1 MRLHR
6 ALLALLAPALVAACA
21 GNSPPPEKPAAAV
34 VTATAEAAVVVE
46 KPPVEA
52 VPAPSAAAAAAPADR
67 GDGAY
72 PGFHVPAFQA
82 KVLRPSAQG
91 VAEAPFDSRATAKPT
106 LYVINS
112 SRCPTC
118 VQYVGREKALEAKY
132 IPLGVDV
139 VHVYPNRKEPAD
151 EKKAW
156 HAKQG
161 FAGGLIVDADAAFS
175 RSLEVE
181 RTPTVYLVSAKGV
194 IVYRGGIDGNPF
206 MKPGEPSEPWAANA
220 LDAHLAGRP
229 IAEDTTEP
237 SG

>member
-6 ALLALLAPALVAACA
+6 ALAAFVFPVLLAAACA
-21 GNSPPPEKPAAAV
+21 EHAPPPEKPAAPVA
-34 VTATAEAAVVVE
+34 TATTVVVVE
-46 KPPVEA
+46 RPAVEA
-52 VPAPSAAAAAAPADR
+52 SPVAATPAAPADR

-72 PGFHVPAFQA
+72 PGFHVPAFKA
-82 KVLRPSAQG
+82 TVRRPSSSG
-91 VAEAPFDSRATAKPT
+91 VTEQPFDSRATAKPT

-118 VQYVGREKALEAKY
+118 VQYAGREKALEAKY
-132 IPLGVDV
+132 MPLGVDV

-151 EKKAW
+151 EKAAW

-161 FAGGLIVDADAAFS
+161 FLGGQIVDADASIA

-181 RTPTVYLVSAKGV
+181 RTPTVYLVSATGV
-194 IVYRGGIDGNPF
+194 IVYRGGIDGNAF
-206 MKPGEPSEPWAANA
+206 EKPGEPFEPWAADA
-220 LDAHLAGRP
+220 IEAHLAGRP
-229 IAEDTTEP
+229 IADDTTEP